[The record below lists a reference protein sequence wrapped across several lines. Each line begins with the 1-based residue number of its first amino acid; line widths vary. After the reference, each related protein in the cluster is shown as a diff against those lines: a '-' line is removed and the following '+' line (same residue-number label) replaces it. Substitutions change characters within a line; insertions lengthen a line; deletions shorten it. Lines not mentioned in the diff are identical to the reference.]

1 MKMITLLLLSV
12 IASVV
17 SAREIRYPNLDG
29 IGQQSIGLAMLKL
42 AIEKSGSDMTAIVD
56 SNEVNQNRAR
66 QLVENGQL
74 DIFDTGFDET
84 LDGRFKPIYLPIDL
98 GLTGWRLF
106 IIHQDTQAKV
116 ENVKNV
122 SQLSPFVMGQ
132 GQGWGDIRILE
143 ASGLKVTTAP
153 RIEILIKMVGGKRF
167 DLFPLGAT
175 EVHQFLETY
184 RGNQKQLM
192 VENQLVL
199 IYPYGRF
206 FYIRNN
212 DTELS
217 DVMHKGLEAA
227 FEDGSLQELLINHPF
242 SSDAF
247 TKANLAERT
256 HIRIP
261 SPTLTE
267 GFKAIDNKWW
277 YVP

>member
-1 MKMITLLLLSV
+1 MKAYFLLLLFSLS
-12 IASVV
+12 SVV
-17 SAREIRYPNLDG
+17 FAREVRYPNLDG

-42 AIEKSGSDMTAIVD
+42 AIEKSGADMTAVVD
-56 SNEVNQNRAR
+56 SNEVNQNRVR
-66 QLVENGQL
+66 QQVENGQL

-106 IIHQDTQAKV
+106 IIHQDTQEKI
-116 ENVKNV
+116 ENVKDI
-122 SQLSPFVMGQ
+122 SQLSQFVMGQ

-143 ASGLKVTTAP
+143 AAGLQVTTAP

-212 DTELS
+212 DKELE
-217 DVMHKGLEAA
+217 DMLAKGLEAA
-227 FEDGSLQELLINHPF
+227 FNDGSLRDLLFNHPF

-256 HIRIP
+256 HILIP

-267 GFKAIDNKWW
+267 GFKAIDDKWW